1 MIDLKNLTIRKAHEA
16 MARGDF
22 SAVDLVSAYVNQI
35 EKRNGTVNAFLEVYA
50 DVKEQ
55 AQKADESFKQGT
67 ATLLTGIPIALKD
80 NILFEGHKASAS
92 SKMLENFIA
101 PYDATAVRK
110 LKEAGA
116 VFIGRTNMDEFAMG
130 GSTENSAYGVTRN
143 PWDESKVPGGSSGG
157 SAAAVAMDGALVALG
172 SDTGGSVRQ
181 PASLCG
187 CVGIKPTYGSISR
200 HGLMAMGS
208 SFDQIGPITKTVDDT
223 EILFEVLKGADPL
236 DSTSFY
242 EDKRGEI
249 PKKLRV
255 GISKNILDSD
265 GLHFEV
271 KNNFKK
277 SIEKLVDRGYEIVD
291 IELPNINQAL
301 AVYYIIVPAEVSS
314 NLARFDGVK
323 YGMRSEG
330 KDLLDDYVLTRRE
343 GFGKEVRRRIML
355 GTYVLSSGYYDA
367 YYGKA
372 NALRS
377 LIRKDFENALE
388 KVDVILTPT
397 TPTPAFPIG
406 EKSKDPLQMYLE
418 DIFTVPASITGNPAI
433 SIPSGFTNDEKK
445 LPLGIQFL
453 ARPYREDILFKVSKD
468 FLGEI

>member
-16 MARGDF
+16 MTRGDF
-22 SAVDLVSAYVNQI
+22 SALDLVSAYIDQI
-35 EKRNGTVNAFLEVYA
+35 EKRNGVINAFLEVYTDA
-50 DVKEQ
+50 KEQ

-80 NILFEGHKASAS
+80 NILFAGHKASAS
-92 SKMLENFIA
+92 SKMLENFVA

-110 LKEAGA
+110 LKEMGA

-157 SAAAVAMDGALVALG
+157 SAAAIAMDGTLVALG

-187 CVGIKPTYGSISR
+187 CVGLKPTYGSISR

-223 EILFEVLKGADPL
+223 EILFEALKEADLL
-236 DSTSFY
+236 DSTSSY
-242 EDKRGEI
+242 EDKREVI
-249 PKKLRV
+249 PKTMRI

-265 GLHFEV
+265 GLHPEV

-277 SIEKLVDRGYEIVD
+277 SIEKLTEMGYEIVD
-291 IELPNINQAL
+291 IELPNISQAL

-323 YGMRSEG
+323 YGMHSEG

-388 KVDVILTPT
+388 TVDVILTPT